1 MKKKVVALLA
11 CVFLLFIH
19 VNGALA
25 KQVRVKG
32 YYRSNGTY
40 VQPSYRTAP
49 DRNPYNNWSTKGNVN
64 PYTGQP
70 GYKNPGL
77 GNGLKGF
84 QPITPFCR
92 QQRQTNPYLR

>member
-1 MKKKVVALLA
+1 MKKVSALLA
-11 CVFLLFIH
+11 CLFLLFVY

-40 VQPSYRTAP
+40 VPPHYRTAP

-64 PYTGQP
+64 PYTGKP
-70 GYKNPGL
+70 GYINPGL
-77 GNGLKGF
+77 SNGLKGL
-84 QPITPFCR
+84 QPIAPYGQPQ
-92 QQRQTNPYLR
+92 QQRNPSLR